1 MHEKEM
7 SAMQKII
14 LDNCLHCRQ
23 SLRMSNTTTAPKD
36 WVSMIVSKSLT
47 STAWALLPATATVL
61 AARPEGTKWEIS
73 YEIAGE
79 RKSHFAG
86 VQFTQTAAQL
96 KACFAR

>member
-1 MHEKEM
+1 
-7 SAMQKII
+7 
-14 LDNCLHCRQ
+14 
-23 SLRMSNTTTAPKD
+23 MSNTTTAPKD